1 MCMTGKITKAVIPAA
16 GFGTRFL
23 PATKSQPK
31 EMLPLIN
38 KPAIQY
44 IVEEAIASGIEHILI
59 ITGRNKRSIE
69 DHFDHSVELEN
80 ILKDRGKWAQYKEV
94 LEIAEMADIH
104 FIRQKEQL
112 GLGHAIHCARGFAG
126 DEPFAVLLG
135 DDVIH
140 NPAKPAL
147 KQMIEQYEQYGKSIV
162 GVQEV
167 ATENVSKYGIISG
180 DRVDGADG
188 SVYELDNLVEKPAPE
203 KTPSNMAI
211 VGRYIIQPEI
221 FGILSNTQ
229 PGMGDEIQLTD
240 ALKTLC
246 MTQGMQARLL
256 EGNRFD
262 IGDVWGYI
270 QATFTLAMEDDKLQ
284 DKLKHFCM
292 ENLNK

>member
-1 MCMTGKITKAVIPAA
+1 MGKKIRKAIIPAA

-38 KPAIQY
+38 KPTIQY

-69 DHFDHSVELEN
+69 DHFDHSIELEN
-80 ILKDRGKWAQYKEV
+80 MLRSRGKWAQYKEV
-94 LEIAEMADIH
+94 INIAKMADIH

-112 GLGHAIHCARGFAG
+112 GLGNAVYCARCFVG

-140 NPAKPAL
+140 HPTKPAL
-147 KQMIEQYEQYGKSIV
+147 RQMIEQYEQYGKSIV

-167 ATENVSKYGIISG
+167 AKNDVSKYGIISG
-180 DRVDGADG
+180 TRLDDH
-188 SVYELDNLVEKPAPE
+188 VYELNDLVEKPSVEQA
-203 KTPSNMAI
+203 PSNMAI
-211 VGRYIIQPEI
+211 VGRYIIHPDIFEI
-221 FGILSNTQ
+221 LERTP
-229 PGMGDEIQLTD
+229 PGSGGEIQLTD

-246 MTQGMQARLL
+246 RTHGMQANIL
-256 EGNRFD
+256 EGKRFD
-262 IGDVWGYI
+262 IGDIWGYI
-270 QATFTLAMEDDKLQ
+270 QATLSLAMESDELKGKLSN
-284 DKLKHFCM
+284 FCT
-292 ENLNK
+292 NNFHA

>member
-140 NPAKPAL
+140 NPVKPAL